1 MERVLR
7 FTSFSGSVVNYCLIP
22 GWWKQSEQLKGQSG
36 MQGEMEMLE
45 LTWLSSLPLALGST

>member
-1 MERVLR
+1 MERVLH
-7 FTSFSGSVVNYCLIP
+7 FGSGSVVNYCLIP
-22 GWWKQSEQLKGQSG
+22 GWWKQSEQLKDQSG